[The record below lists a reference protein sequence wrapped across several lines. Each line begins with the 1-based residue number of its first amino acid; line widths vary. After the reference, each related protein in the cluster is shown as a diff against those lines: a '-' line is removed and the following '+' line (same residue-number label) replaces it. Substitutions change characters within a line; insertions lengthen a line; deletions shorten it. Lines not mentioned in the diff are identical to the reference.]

1 MASIILIL
9 NLLSCSLSIKVKAFN
24 LIKPY
29 LFLVVRA
36 SDNVQGITKVAPLRA
51 SLHLCEYFSKNVKF
65 VQTSTRILDPSSW
78 RRLAT
83 FLLAKANLISSDD
96 VPPHCTLISPDKTV
110 SWVGSSLLGVPT
122 LSSPKT
128 DVSWSNISV
137 PVSSL
142 GRTCSLWTCSSSVQ
156 ITIFIRKPSVLY
168 SHVPLYMHWR
178 FSKISLWCTV

>member
-1 MASIILIL
+1 M
-9 NLLSCSLSIKVKAFN
+9 NAFN
-24 LIKPY
+24 LIKCLKPY

-83 FLLAKANLISSDD
+83 FLLAKANLISSDA
-96 VPPHCTLISPDKTV
+96 VPAHCKLLSPDETA
-110 SWVGSSLLGVPT
+110 SRVGSSLLGVPT

-128 DVSWSNISV
+128 DVSWSKISV

-142 GRTCSLWTCSSSVQ
+142 GRTCSLWTCSSSEQ
-156 ITIFIRKPSVLY
+156 ITIFIHKLSVLY
-168 SHVPLYMHWR
+168 MYLCITICIADYQKYPCDAQFKLLHQD
-178 FSKISLWCTV
+178 